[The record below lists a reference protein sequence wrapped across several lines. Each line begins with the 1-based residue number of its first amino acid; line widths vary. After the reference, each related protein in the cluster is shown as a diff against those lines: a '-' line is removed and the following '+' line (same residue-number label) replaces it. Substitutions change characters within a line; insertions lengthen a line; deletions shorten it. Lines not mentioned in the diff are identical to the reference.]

1 MGEAYIIFQACLNLF
16 QWNLRMSSPFNMMLD
31 TKPLISF
38 MDNSAPPEN
47 HVNSSNSCNSECS
60 PQDPKIDLLPP
71 VFAVVKVMEEKD
83 NNKASASDVTNKLNQ
98 FHSNLK
104 QIAGVDRF
112 FNSRPEK
119 QLKSNYQL
127 RLWE

>member
-1 MGEAYIIFQACLNLF
+1 
-16 QWNLRMSSPFNMMLD
+16 MSSPFNMMLD

-104 QIAGVDRF
+104 QIICWCRESSILTRSIIQIAGVDRF
-112 FNSRPEK
+112 FNSRPK
-119 QLKSNYQL
+119 
-127 RLWE
+127 